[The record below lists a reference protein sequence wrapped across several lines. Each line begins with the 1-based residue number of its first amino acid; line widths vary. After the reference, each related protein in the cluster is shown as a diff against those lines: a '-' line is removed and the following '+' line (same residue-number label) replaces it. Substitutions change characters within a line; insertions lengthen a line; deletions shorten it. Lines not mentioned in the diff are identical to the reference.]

1 MNMMVKAYERTP
13 HTCVY
18 ILNFSNELTNVYYNY
33 DYYLLVLPAEE
44 PDIEPAASLDSG
56 KLLDGTFS
64 SPCLTDS
71 PFTSGSQ
78 STNILDISFT
88 KTSCSSTA
96 ETADEKSQEY
106 QQGKK

>member
-1 MNMMVKAYERTP
+1 MSRSDEY
-13 HTCVY
+13 Y
-18 ILNFSNELTNVYYNY
+18 ILVF
-33 DYYLLVLPAEE
+33 PAGE
-44 PDIEPAASLDSG
+44 PDTESAALIDSG

-88 KTSCSSTA
+88 KTSCSSV
-96 ETADEKSQEY
+96 ADTTEEGSQEY
-106 QQGKK
+106 QRGK